1 MGLGTDGMTSI
12 DAIAPAGAGAAVAA
26 GDAAGA
32 GDGRDAGRRGRG
44 GGHGRRRRRVLL
56 GVLVVVVA
64 LLVAAGVAL
73 VVYASDPYRADV
85 VALSA
90 LRGDDAVRVERLDA
104 RGVGDGYVFLP
115 ADESAAGAAAGAGD
129 AQGAEGDVSTAGLIF
144 YPGGKVQPES
154 YAPLMRACASRGVT
168 CVLLEMPL
176 NLAVLDP
183 NAADGVA
190 AQFPQVSRWYVGGH
204 SLGGAMAATYAA
216 GHADELA
223 GLVLLGSY
231 STADLSGSGLEVLSA
246 YGTEDGVMNRE
257 HYARDRANL
266 PADARELVIEGGC
279 HAGFGDYGAQAGD
292 GTPTISCEE
301 QQAQTADAIAAL
313 CEA

>member
-1 MGLGTDGMTSI
+1 M
-12 DAIAPAGAGAAVAA
+12 
-26 GDAAGA
+26 
-32 GDGRDAGRRGRG
+32 
-44 GGHGRRRRRVLL
+44 LL
-56 GVLVVVVA
+56 GVLVAVVA

-90 LRGDDAVRVERLDA
+90 LRGDDTVRVERLDV

-115 ADESAAGAAAGAGD
+115 ADESAAGAAAGAGG

-144 YPGGKVQPES
+144 YPGGKVQAES